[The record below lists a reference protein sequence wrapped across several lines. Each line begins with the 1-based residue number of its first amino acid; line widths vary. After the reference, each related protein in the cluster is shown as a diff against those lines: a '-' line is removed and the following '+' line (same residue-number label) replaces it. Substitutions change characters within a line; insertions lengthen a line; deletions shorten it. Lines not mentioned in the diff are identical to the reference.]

1 MFAFYGSG
9 MGFYPR
15 YEIITIFSS
24 IVKRNQEFGLRIAD
38 CGFGKAQRKPIY
50 SASKTWSLGPVHDP
64 VSRGS
69 EYNGSAGTSANTFG
83 VLEYWSTGVLAKT
96 KA

>member
-1 MFAFYGSG
+1 MILLL
-9 MGFYPR
+9 
-15 YEIITIFSS
+15 E
-24 IVKRNQEFGLRIAD
+24 RNIEAPCSPPLAD
-38 CGFGKAQRKPIY
+38 SKCKELIY

-69 EYNGSAGTSANTFG
+69 EFNGFAGIGANTFG

-96 KA
+96 KARI